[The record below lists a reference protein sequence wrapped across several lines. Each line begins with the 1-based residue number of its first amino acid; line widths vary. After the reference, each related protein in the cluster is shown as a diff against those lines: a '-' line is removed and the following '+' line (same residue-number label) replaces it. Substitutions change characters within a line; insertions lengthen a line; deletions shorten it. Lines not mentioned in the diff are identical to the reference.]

1 MCRSLKILYAKGLL
15 SKKKHKS
22 VCVNLSS
29 TGSSVQTV
37 KLVYYDKLID
47 FIKSVD
53 IANIHDF
60 TDNYL
65 CMCLHQRKCIYLLIR
80 NQDLNNF
87 LSIWAVL
94 HTILE
99 QPLVLTGPHL
109 GRMMRR
115 QHGFC
120 LSKMSENIFKVRMII
135 FYCVGLITRKVI
147 LA

>member
-1 MCRSLKILYAKGLL
+1 LLYFFFFDTSRKVQDKVIPDITKGQVKEYEESQDNMCRSLKILYAKGLL
-15 SKKKHKS
+15 SKKKYKS

-65 CMCLHQRKCIYLLIR
+65 CMCLH
-80 NQDLNNF
+80 
-87 LSIWAVL
+87 
-94 HTILE
+94 
-99 QPLVLTGPHL
+99 
-109 GRMMRR
+109 
-115 QHGFC
+115 
-120 LSKMSENIFKVRMII
+120 
-135 FYCVGLITRKVI
+135 
-147 LA
+147 

>member
-1 MCRSLKILYAKGLL
+1 MLYFFFFTSRKVQDKVIPVITKGQVKEYEESQDNMCRSLKILYAKGLL

-65 CMCLHQRKCIYLLIR
+65 CMCLH
-80 NQDLNNF
+80 
-87 LSIWAVL
+87 
-94 HTILE
+94 
-99 QPLVLTGPHL
+99 
-109 GRMMRR
+109 
-115 QHGFC
+115 
-120 LSKMSENIFKVRMII
+120 
-135 FYCVGLITRKVI
+135 
-147 LA
+147 